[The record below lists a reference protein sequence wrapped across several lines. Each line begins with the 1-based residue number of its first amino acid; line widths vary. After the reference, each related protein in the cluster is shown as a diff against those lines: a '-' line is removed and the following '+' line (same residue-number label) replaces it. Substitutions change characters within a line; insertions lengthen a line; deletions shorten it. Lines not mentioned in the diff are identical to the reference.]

1 MSSRDRYAPPRT
13 DVADLA
19 SPDTLLAS
27 RPRSLVWACL
37 LMLASMAVGLI
48 SLLPWIDPPIPGEP
62 AAMTAMI
69 WGITLALLAVEL
81 WILRCVWQRRSWAR
95 WVTVALTVF
104 GIAVGM
110 PVIAEDWT
118 RAPLVAW
125 LGIAS
130 SALSA
135 VAVALLLTRPAARWF
150 KGIATDR

>member
-1 MSSRDRYAPPRT
+1 
-13 DVADLA
+13 
-19 SPDTLLAS
+19 
-27 RPRSLVWACL
+27 
-37 LMLASMAVGLI
+37 
-48 SLLPWIDPPIPGEP
+48 
-62 AAMTAMI
+62 MTAMI